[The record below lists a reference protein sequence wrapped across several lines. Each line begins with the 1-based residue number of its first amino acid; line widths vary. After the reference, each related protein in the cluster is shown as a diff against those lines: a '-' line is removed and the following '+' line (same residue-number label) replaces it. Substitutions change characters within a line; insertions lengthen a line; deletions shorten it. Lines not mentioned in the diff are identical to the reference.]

1 MRIYMY
7 IFWNVWLCKVLY
19 LKIGIFVSKLKYST
33 GLKNSTKQKKPE
45 CQQILWIIFPMDK
58 SNQRQMLQFYD
69 VKNANY
75 LENIFL
81 KAP

>member
-33 GLKNSTKQKKPE
+33 GLKSTTKQKKPE

-75 LENIFL
+75 PENIFL

>member
-1 MRIYMY
+1 MQGAILKN
-7 IFWNVWLCKVLY
+7 WNFCKQIEVLY
-19 LKIGIFVSKLKYST
+19 RSEKYNQA
-33 GLKNSTKQKKPE
+33 KKKPE

-75 LENIFL
+75 PENIFL